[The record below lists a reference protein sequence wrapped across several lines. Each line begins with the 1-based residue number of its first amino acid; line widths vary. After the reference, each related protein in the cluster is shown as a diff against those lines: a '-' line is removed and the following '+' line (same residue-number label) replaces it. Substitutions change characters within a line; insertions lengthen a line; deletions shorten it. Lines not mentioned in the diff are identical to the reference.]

1 MPRVVEYLNAQGAS
15 PYATWFRTLPA
26 EAAAKITAHM
36 LRLEQG
42 NMSNVD
48 PVGEGVSEKKI
59 DYGPGYRLYFGQD
72 GRDLIVLLGGGS
84 KKGQQADIAA
94 AKELWKD
101 YKARKR
107 LQQKKEK

>member
-1 MPRVVEYLNAQGAS
+1 
-15 PYATWFRTLPA
+15 
-26 EAAAKITAHM
+26 M

-84 KKGQQADIAA
+84 KKGQPADIAA

-107 LQQKKEK
+107 PQQQRKQQKKK

>member
-1 MPRVVEYLNAQGAS
+1 
-15 PYATWFRTLPA
+15 
-26 EAAAKITAHM
+26 
-36 LRLEQG
+36 
-42 NMSNVD
+42 MSNVE

-59 DYGPGYRLYFGQD
+59 DYGPGYRIYFGQD

-84 KKGQQADIAA
+84 KKGQQADIRA

>member
-1 MPRVVEYLNAQGAS
+1 
-15 PYATWFRTLPA
+15 
-26 EAAAKITAHM
+26 
-36 LRLEQG
+36 
-42 NMSNVD
+42 MSNVD
-48 PVGEGVSEKKI
+48 PVGEGVSEKRI

-94 AKELWKD
+94 AKEPWKD

-107 LQQKKEK
+107 LQQKKEQQKKQK

>member
-1 MPRVVEYLNAQGAS
+1 MPRVVEYLNARGTS
-15 PYATWFRTLPA
+15 PYAAWFGTLPA
-26 EAAAKITAHM
+26 EAAAKITVHV

-42 NMSNVD
+42 NMSNVA
-48 PVGEGVSEKKI
+48 PVGEGVLEKKI
-59 DYGPGYRLYFGQD
+59 DYGPGYRIYFGQD

-84 KKGQQADIAA
+84 KKGQPADIAA

-107 LQQKKEK
+107 QLQKKK